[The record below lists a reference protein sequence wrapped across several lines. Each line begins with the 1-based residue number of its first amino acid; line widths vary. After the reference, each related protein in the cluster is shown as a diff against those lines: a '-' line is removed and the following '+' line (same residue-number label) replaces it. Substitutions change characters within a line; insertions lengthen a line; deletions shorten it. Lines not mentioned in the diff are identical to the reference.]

1 MDRNN
6 HTRTLVMTSMLAAL
20 VFVITFLVAIPI
32 PSTSAYV
39 NMGDSIIYCMGML
52 LGAPWAA
59 LAAGI
64 GSALADWAIG
74 FPVYIPATLIIKGL
88 MGFVCGMIMKKASS
102 GHDGA
107 TRELVRTTFLSKN
120 SGFIRFVLASI
131 LAGAIMVIG
140 YGLYELVF
148 MGGWG
153 YASATIIPNLIQ
165 WIGGVAGGIALYFP
179 VKRIGASIK

>member
-1 MDRNN
+1 
-6 HTRTLVMTSMLAAL
+6 MTSMLAAL

-39 NMGDSIIYCMGML
+39 NMGDSIIYCTGML

-88 MGFVCGMIMKKASS
+88 MGFVCGMIMKRASS

-107 TRELVRTTFLSKN
+107 TRELVKATFFSKN

-179 VKRIGASIK
+179 IKRIGASLK